1 MPEPDPQALMD
12 EFTKFG
18 MYTSIIGAILFV
30 LGFIFVTSLNF
41 TAENQV
47 CELYTDIL
55 VGGHYLIHIAPDCK
69 RNIWP
74 CCLSR
79 QAPVY

>member
-1 MPEPDPQALMD
+1 MAIQD

-18 MYTSIIGAILFV
+18 IYVAIIGFALFV

-47 CELYTDIL
+47 
-55 VGGHYLIHIAPDCK
+55 HIQTPQMT
-69 RNIWP
+69 
-74 CCLSR
+74 R
-79 QAPVY
+79 QNLHK